1 MAEPYIPPHLQPA
14 ERAGLEPGV
23 PPLPASDAASLHSI
37 AISLKR
43 IADTLE
49 SLIPKQVVIPADLP
63 AELLDSLRDR
73 PFAIGEQGNI
83 MPFRP
88 IGEPAS
94 RVMDALKR
102 AAIDEAADRIA
113 AREKSPRAVDLTG
126 LEERD

>member
-1 MAEPYIPPHLQPA
+1 MSDSYIPPHLQPV
-14 ERAGLEPGV
+14 ERVGLEPGV
-23 PPLPASDAASLHSI
+23 PVLPASDATALHSI

-63 AELLDSLRDR
+63 AELLESLDTR

-88 IGEPAS
+88 ISEPVGKVMS
-94 RVMDALKR
+94 RIEDPEGR
-102 AAIDEAADRIA
+102 N
-113 AREKSPRAVDLTG
+113 
-126 LEERD
+126 